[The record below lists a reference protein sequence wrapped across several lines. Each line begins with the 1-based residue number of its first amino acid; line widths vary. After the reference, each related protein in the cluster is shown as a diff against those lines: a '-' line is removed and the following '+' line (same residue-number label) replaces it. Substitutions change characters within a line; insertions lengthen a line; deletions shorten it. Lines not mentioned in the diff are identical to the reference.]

1 MKVTPYRVVK
11 GFKYLKHYGPKAF
24 WARLLDRMEPEEVP
38 YEPWFEYYKA
48 SLEELEKQK
57 KQEKK
62 FSYRPVISI
71 VVPTYQTPEHYL
83 VEMLESVYKQS
94 YSNWQ
99 LCIADASP
107 SEDVKKAVEAFIQEK
122 QETRIIYQHL
132 EKNLGI
138 AENTNAGLAIATGE
152 WIGLLDHDD
161 LLAPEALFEMVAK
174 MNQDA
179 EFEMLYSDE
188 DKITEEKKGAWKH
201 SQPHFKPDFSIDL
214 LRSNNYITHFLCVK
228 RSILEQAGG
237 FRREFDGAQDYD
249 FILRCTE
256 EAKKVGHVSKVLYH
270 WRVHRSSTSDNPMS
284 KKYAYDA
291 GQRAI
296 EEHLKRMGQQGT
308 VSQRKFFGFYR
319 VKYQVQGNPLISIL
333 IPNKDQADVL
343 KRCIQSIEKSSY
355 QNYEVII
362 IENNSTQPETFQYYS
377 DLCGMKY
384 QPETDSGQCSE
395 TEKISCEGKLS
406 GEQSI
411 KVVTWQGGF
420 NYSAINNFGASFA
433 AGEYLI
439 LLNNDIELITKD
451 WMEEM
456 LGNCQRPEVGIV
468 GARLYYPDNTIQH
481 AGIVVGID
489 GIAANMFPGMKRE
502 REGYMHR
509 AATQLNYSAVT
520 AACMMIEKKVFDEV
534 GGLEE
539 KLTVA
544 FNDLDLCLRVGAAGY
559 LVVYNPSVEA
569 YHYESKSRGKE
580 DTKEK
585 VRRFGDEIE
594 FIRTRW
600 ITLLKKGDPYY
611 NPNFSLK
618 KCNYALKPYK

>member
-24 WARLLDRMEPEEVP
+24 WARLLDRMEPDEVP

-48 SLEELEKQK
+48 SPEELEKQK

-83 VEMLESVYKQS
+83 VEMLESVYAQS

-107 SEDVKKAVEAFIQEK
+107 SEDVKKTVEAFIQEK

-132 EKNLGI
+132 KKNLGI
-138 AENTNAGLAIATGE
+138 AENTNAGLEIATGE

-249 FILRCTE
+249 FILRCAE
-256 EAKKVGHVSKVLYH
+256 KAKKVGHVPKVLYH

-296 EEHLKRMGQQGT
+296 EEHLERVGQKGV